1 MTVIAFNKLAYME
14 HLKTAGVDDAHAR
27 AHARAHAFALDDA
40 LKDSVATKADIRE
53 LEAKMRELELWMTV
67 KFGGMLFVAVGVI
80 LTAIRFMLTKSL

>member
-14 HLKTAGVDDAHAR
+14 HLKTAGVDD

-53 LEAKMRELELWMTV
+53 LEAKMRELELRMTV

>member
-14 HLKTAGVDDAHAR
+14 HLKTAGVDDV
-27 AHARAHAFALDDA
+27 HARAHAFALDDA

-53 LEAKMRELELWMTV
+53 LEAKMRELELRMTV